1 MFVGKFCL
9 ISNEKILIFLGT
21 NSSIIIVSISDE
33 FFTRDTIAWP
43 AVQHQSN
50 VNFKKGHC
58 DSVIY
63 SVIQL
68 KPDLYEICGKF
79 DINVRCSILM
89 KKGLVW
95 SSLLEEHVFLG
106 YPNSRIIY
114 EYSDGYLTLAYL
126 SNRYI
131 PRLELKQLNLI
142 SNRIVN
148 VNETLQDDT
157 LHHLTDDSNIYDN
170 DYWSLH
176 GNSIRWN
183 KLLET
188 SKLKNSHFTEGYEFM
203 FYKILSLP
211 GKRYV
216 VFQEPAI
223 ETQLRE
229 NPWTSERKIVY
240 TRIARIC
247 TEDKGFLMPNDGS
260 KLFTSFFKT
269 RLVCQVRTKTKNLDE
284 SSSSISST
292 NRDFNYLVALSTSY
306 IPQIKNDLLIYGLF
320 SARDPQLNN
329 DISLKLTNNLVTSG
343 PLALCIYKLSTV
355 DKIIESS
362 DLMLRLPTFTPFY
375 YNEQM
380 MNRINENY
388 SKFNDESHLFLHC
401 RHRYTNGFKRI
412 SRNKYPYLKNLTKC
426 PGLTATNKRLSLE
439 ASLLIDSVYPERFN
453 IFGMIETRSQITG
466 FIIDPRHVAKI
477 YQDKTQPGQIKH
489 IRYTIFY
496 IGTNNGDVF
505 KMLLFNE
512 IEDNSPEYFQFT
524 SNSYGNHSTSTR
536 RLLSHFN
543 IHQSILSIST
553 SGNIHI
559 ISQLLISKNHNNN
572 KITNLL
578 LLHKSYLNRTIQ
590 IRSSNEEFNYSTM
603 DIFSLLIFTDD
614 TMIQIQLSQC
624 DKVKT
629 CRECLALRDPDC
641 YWNKLLQKCDTNSE
655 GLSNILTGFHKD
667 CGESNDVESEIL
679 KNSDI
684 PVDLPAK
691 GNFSTGLLFPF
702 QNIWNLLFPGF
713 VGIII
718 GLIIGIILFIIRKKY
733 LKLSH
738 SRRLSMTNHQTS
750 INGSF
755 KQIHNFTHNHQ
766 YNYPIHQS
774 KQLHEISTSHLKF
787 VTNSN
792 IPMIDNRDLLL
803 SPLNNLSI
811 PYESQTI
818 VEVMNTNKNNNNFI

>member
-496 IGTNNGDVF
+496 IGTNLNHIG
-505 KMLLFNE
+505 K
-512 IEDNSPEYFQFT
+512 
-524 SNSYGNHSTSTR
+524 SNS
-536 RLLSHFN
+536 
-543 IHQSILSIST
+543 
-553 SGNIHI
+553 
-559 ISQLLISKNHNNN
+559 SK
-572 KITNLL
+572 
-578 LLHKSYLNRTIQ
+578 
-590 IRSSNEEFNYSTM
+590 
-603 DIFSLLIFTDD
+603 
-614 TMIQIQLSQC
+614 
-624 DKVKT
+624 V
-629 CRECLALRDPDC
+629 
-641 YWNKLLQKCDTNSE
+641 
-655 GLSNILTGFHKD
+655 
-667 CGESNDVESEIL
+667 
-679 KNSDI
+679 

-718 GLIIGIILFIIRKKY
+718 EK
-733 LKLSH
+733 
-738 SRRLSMTNHQTS
+738 S
-750 INGSF
+750 I
-755 KQIHNFTHNHQ
+755 
-766 YNYPIHQS
+766 
-774 KQLHEISTSHLKF
+774 
-787 VTNSN
+787 
-792 IPMIDNRDLLL
+792 
-803 SPLNNLSI
+803 
-811 PYESQTI
+811 
-818 VEVMNTNKNNNNFI
+818 